1 MLDSESVAKIQ
12 QLPSIVQTIKAFGLQ
27 ENKASSK
34 RLGQNFLTDY
44 NVIQKI
50 VRFADDLSNQIVL
63 EVGSG
68 PGGLTRAILEHN
80 PKALH
85 VAELDPKCIP
95 VLQALKI
102 QFQNLH
108 IHHQDAL
115 TLDISTFINPGEK
128 IHIVAN
134 LPYNVGT
141 ALLLN
146 WLKQAHF
153 IASMTLMFQKEVA
166 DRITAQPHTAGYGRL
181 SVISQ
186 YLCHVDQCM
195 HLSPNLFTPPPKVDS
210 AVVSLRPKTGVDLTL
225 IPYLEQITQH
235 AFGMR
240 RKMIRS
246 SMKSV
251 MTEDALN
258 QLGLDT
264 TLRAENLT
272 LDDYIAIASF
282 MRGNKNEQ

>member
-1 MLDSESVAKIQ
+1 MLDSEALAKIQ
-12 QLPSIVQTIKAFGLQ
+12 QLPSIMQTIKAFGLQ

-50 VRFADDLSNQIVL
+50 VRFADDLSSQIVL

-95 VLQALKI
+95 VLTDLKR
-102 QFQNLH
+102 QFDQLY

-115 TLDISTFINPGEK
+115 TVDISTFTKPGEK

-141 ALLLN
+141 MLLLN
-146 WLKQAHF
+146 WLKQASL

-166 DRITAQPHTAGYGRL
+166 DRITALPHTPGYGRL

-186 YLCHVDQCM
+186 YVCQVDQCM
-195 HLSPNLFTPPPKVDS
+195 HLLPGLFTPPPKVDS
-210 AVVSLRPKTGVDLTL
+210 AVVSLRPKTHVDLML

-251 MTEDALN
+251 VTEDELN
-258 QLGLDT
+258 QLELDT

-282 MRGNKNEQ
+282 MRRKKHES